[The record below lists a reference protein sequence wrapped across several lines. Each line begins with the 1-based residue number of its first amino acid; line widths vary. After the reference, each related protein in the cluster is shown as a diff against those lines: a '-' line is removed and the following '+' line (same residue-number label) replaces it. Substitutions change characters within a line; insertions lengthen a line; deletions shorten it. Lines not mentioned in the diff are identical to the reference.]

1 MPNSLSSLPNNLAK
15 GLHKSK
21 YKRCKSFL
29 EYVQVK
35 KGSLIFK
42 YLNCGKTK
50 KKVFMNIS
58 RKHSQTLTNFVTE
71 ALINFV

>member
-1 MPNSLSSLPNNLAK
+1 MPSSLSSLPDNLGK
-15 GLHKSK
+15 GLHKGK

-29 EYVQVK
+29 EYVKVK

-42 YLNCGKTK
+42 YLNCDKSTK
-50 KKVFMNIS
+50 KGFMKIS